1 MLRLQALQLTSAVK
15 VSLCTYRNIG
25 ISIVGEVNRE
35 ITHVCMIRPGAF
47 EVTKN
52 LLKWVIFPYP
62 WPLSHMLCRVLVKYK
77 YICTYIHK

>member
-35 ITHVCMIRPGAF
+35 ITPQDMYVSSGLG
-47 EVTKN
+47 
-52 LLKWVIFPYP
+52 LLRQLKI
-62 WPLSHMLCRVLVKYK
+62 S
-77 YICTYIHK
+77 